1 MLLAS
6 VRRMNY
12 KAARKGSTETR
23 EKVKAAFQVRAD
35 GDTDQGFDK
44 GADERQLDSKRVVMV
59 EQSGLND

>member
-6 VRRMNY
+6 VRRINY
-12 KAARKGSTETR
+12 KVARKGSKETR